1 MKTSILL
8 FILLWVAFPAIHS
21 FLFVFGMIGAFLW
34 VAVTLRRKEEAC
46 NGSTWNGPNQWN

>member
-1 MKTSILL
+1 MKTILIFL
-8 FILLWVAFPAIHS
+8 ILWVAFPALHS

-46 NGSTWNGPNQWN
+46 NSKWNGPNQWNQ